1 MIEEYR
7 AWLNEICAGHYGG
20 NKSAMGEDLGINRVK
35 MIRILNGTT
44 KKIDPE
50 VTEALRIKG
59 FVFGEQTSGFE
70 EALSSSIESILS
82 RYTGK
87 DSELIVDAIRHLH
100 GSVTSEEGLAYLNAL
115 GERVLELVEEN
126 AYLRG
131 QVDAL
136 RGTVDSRS

>member
-7 AWLNEICAGHYGG
+7 AWLNEICANHYGG
-20 NKSAMGEDLGINRVK
+20 NKSAMGEDLGVNRVK

-44 KKIDPE
+44 KKIDPD
-50 VTEALRIKG
+50 VSEALREKG
-59 FVFGEQTSGFE
+59 FVFGEQSSDFS
-70 EALSSSIESILS
+70 EAMSASIESVLS
-82 RYTGK
+82 HYSGK
-87 DSELIVDAIRHLH
+87 DSELIIDAIRHLH
-100 GSVTSEEGLAYLNAL
+100 GSVTSGEGLAYLNAL

-136 RGTVDSRS
+136 RGTDSRS